1 MIHKQGMDEND
12 LYLAVGKA
20 IAVRRDEL
28 NLTQQTL
35 AERVGLSRASLAN
48 IETGRQKIL
57 LHYLYRIA
65 AALRVSRIEELL
77 PTNVQ
82 PTEFSKPEDLAI
94 GGDTLNEKQK
104 AEVEAFFAKSTP
116 KRRPGRNKQ

>member
-1 MIHKQGMDEND
+1 MIHKQGMNEDA

-35 AERVGLSRASLAN
+35 ADAVGLSRASLAN

-65 AALRVSRIEELL
+65 AVLKVPRIEELL
-77 PTNVQ
+77 PANVQ
-82 PTEFSKPEDLAI
+82 PTEFSKLEDLAI
-94 GGDTLNEKQK
+94 GGDVLNEKQK
-104 AEVEAFFAKSTP
+104 AEVEAFFAKTTP
-116 KRRPGRNKQ
+116 KRRTGRSKQ